1 MIESDAWCPDV
12 VTQVGLIT
20 RALGLLPAGS
30 WLARARSRFYCIC
43 SSCQWIRMPA
53 MAPKATR
60 AGSGI
65 LRQRSRP
72 RETAAMAAVGM
83 SVMVWRLRTTTAP
96 AMAPAAAAVAP
107 LTKALIWG
115 GSRGRMNQRPGTVTP
130 REMGMK
136 MAVVAMRAP
145 GRPAAREPR
154 KVAGVKTGPAGM
166 RPNATAALNLPQG

>member
-1 MIESDAWCPDV
+1 MGPPGTPQRAARGFANGKADYLTGLRKIEGQVRGLQKMIESDAWCPDV

-20 RALGLLPAGS
+20 RALGLLPAPA
-30 WLARARSRFYCIC
+30 WLARAPSRFYCIC

-53 MAPKATR
+53 MAPKETR

-72 RETAAMAAVGM
+72 SETAAMAAVGM
-83 SVMVWRLRTTTAP
+83 SVMGWRPSTTTAP

-115 GSRGRMNQRPGTVTP
+115 WSRCRMNQR
-130 REMGMK
+130 
-136 MAVVAMRAP
+136 
-145 GRPAAREPR
+145 
-154 KVAGVKTGPAGM
+154 
-166 RPNATAALNLPQG
+166 